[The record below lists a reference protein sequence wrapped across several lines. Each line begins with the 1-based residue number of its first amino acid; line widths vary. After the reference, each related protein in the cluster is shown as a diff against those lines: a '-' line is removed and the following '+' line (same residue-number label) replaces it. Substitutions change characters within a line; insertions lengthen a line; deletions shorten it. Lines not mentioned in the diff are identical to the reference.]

1 MNESAYS
8 AACRLVPT
16 TTSVQQGRDA
26 RRTHE
31 RHIRVLIE
39 QRKLPDEG
47 WSNLRIELLLQE
59 LALMDSNNFPEN
71 VGVGEREGRVFS
83 ELVARRHFRLAHGVG
98 RSGDIAAAQPKAAGS
113 SIIAQITNSLLLDLI
128 RHAGKRSAQKCV
140 LLPVATG
147 MALLLVL
154 LTLRQKRPTAHHV
167 IWPRVDQKS
176 CFKCIV
182 SAVRLS
188 LSGFQPVVVENVLEG
203 DELRTDVTAV
213 EEEIRNL
220 GAETVACVFTT
231 TSCFAPR
238 AYDKL
243 SEIAGLCKK
252 YDIPHIV
259 NNAYGVQSSK
269 CMHIIED
276 AHRQGRVDAFIQST
290 DKNFLVPVGGSVVA
304 SCSETFVKEVAQ
316 TYPGRGSGSPC
327 VDVFITLLSLG
338 VKGYKQLCTQRKE
351 NYVYLKQ
358 KLGEVCT
365 KHGERVLETSH
376 NPISLGVTLSTAAQS
391 QGDMTE
397 FGSMLFLKN
406 VSGTRVVA
414 PGESKTIGPHV
425 FTNWGSHHN
434 SYPTAYFT
442 VAAAIGMR
450 REEVDLFLERLEKVF
465 VKFRKKQGESL
476 QPPE

>member
-1 MNESAYS
+1 VS
-8 AACRLVPT
+8 LV
-16 TTSVQQGRDA
+16 G
-26 RRTHE
+26 
-31 RHIRVLIE
+31 I
-39 QRKLPDEG
+39 
-47 WSNLRIELLLQE
+47 
-59 LALMDSNNFPEN
+59 
-71 VGVGEREGRVFS
+71 
-83 ELVARRHFRLAHGVG
+83 RLAHGVG

-128 RHAGKRSAQKCV
+128 RHAGVRSAQKCV

-182 SAVRLS
+182 SA
-188 LSGFQPVVVENVLEG
+188 GFQPEVVENVLEG
-203 DELRTDVTAV
+203 DELRTDVIAV
-213 EEEIRNL
+213 EEQIRNL

-243 SEIAGLCKK
+243 SEVAGLCKK
-252 YDIPHIV
+252 YDIPHIA

-269 CMHIIED
+269 CMHIIEE

-338 VKGYKQLCTQRKE
+338 VKGYKELCTQRKE

-376 NPISLGVTLSTAAQS
+376 NPISLGYTVHTGLRSLSIVIIAGVTLSAAAQS
-391 QGDMTE
+391 RADMTE

-406 VSGTRVVA
+406 VSGTSCCRREQDNWATRVHQLGLPPQQLPHSLLHGGCCHWDEEGRGGPV
-414 PGESKTIGPHV
+414 PGEAGKGVCQVQEEAGGEP
-425 FTNWGSHHN
+425 
-434 SYPTAYFT
+434 PTT
-442 VAAAIGMR
+442 
-450 REEVDLFLERLEKVF
+450 
-465 VKFRKKQGESL
+465 
-476 QPPE
+476 

>member
-1 MNESAYS
+1 VSGITTKMNESAYS

-128 RHAGKRSAQKCV
+128 RHAGVRSAQKCV

-182 SAVRLS
+182 SA
-188 LSGFQPVVVENVLEG
+188 GFQPEVVENVLEG
-203 DELRTDVTAV
+203 DELRTDVIAV
-213 EEEIRNL
+213 EEQIRNL

-238 AYDKL
+238 AYDK
-243 SEIAGLCKK
+243 C
-252 YDIPHIV
+252 V
-259 NNAYGVQSSK
+259 TT
-269 CMHIIED
+269 
-276 AHRQGRVDAFIQST
+276 FF
-290 DKNFLVPVGGSVVA
+290 NFPL
-304 SCSETFVKEVAQ
+304 
-316 TYPGRGSGSPC
+316 
-327 VDVFITLLSLG
+327 
-338 VKGYKQLCTQRKE
+338 
-351 NYVYLKQ
+351 
-358 KLGEVCT
+358 
-365 KHGERVLETSH
+365 
-376 NPISLGVTLSTAAQS
+376 
-391 QGDMTE
+391 
-397 FGSMLFLKN
+397 
-406 VSGTRVVA
+406 
-414 PGESKTIGPHV
+414 
-425 FTNWGSHHN
+425 
-434 SYPTAYFT
+434 
-442 VAAAIGMR
+442 
-450 REEVDLFLERLEKVF
+450 
-465 VKFRKKQGESL
+465 
-476 QPPE
+476 